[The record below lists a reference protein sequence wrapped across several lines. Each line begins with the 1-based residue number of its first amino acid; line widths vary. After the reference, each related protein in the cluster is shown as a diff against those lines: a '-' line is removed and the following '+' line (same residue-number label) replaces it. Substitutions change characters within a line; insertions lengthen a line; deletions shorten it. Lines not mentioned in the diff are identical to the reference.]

1 MDDER
6 PASKKDLEELK
17 AELKAD
23 MGRLEEGLRA
33 DMGRMEVGLKADMGR
48 MEVELKADMGRTED
62 RLIEKMRDMQTEL
75 LRAFGPFQEVVNLR
89 IRTVEANTSNDSVA
103 VKARLD
109 IVERRLFQIE
119 KKLLLDPP
127 S

>member
-17 AELKAD
+17 AELKAEI
-23 MGRLEEGLRA
+23 GRLDQR
-33 DMGRMEVGLKADMGR
+33 
-48 MEVELKADMGRTED
+48 
-62 RLIEKMRDMQTEL
+62 IEHQSDQLLEAMRDMQTEL

-119 KKLLLDPP
+119 RKLLLEPP